1 MIFFFVQIGYCKNVH
16 ETQAIIALYYFC
28 SDNEGMRPRAATMSE
43 LEMPKRKGSHK
54 NRNHRSHKHHHH
66 ARHLRS
72 RGVNA
77 QDDLEM
83 RIRTG
88 MQKLEEERK
97 AYQGVLAEM
106 DEGIGAKDLEDIAS
120 KIQF

>member
-1 MIFFFVQIGYCKNVH
+1 
-16 ETQAIIALYYFC
+16 
-28 SDNEGMRPRAATMSE
+28 MRPRASTMSE
-43 LEMPKRKGSHK
+43 LEMTKRKGSHK
-54 NRNHRSHKHHHH
+54 NRHHRSHKHHHH